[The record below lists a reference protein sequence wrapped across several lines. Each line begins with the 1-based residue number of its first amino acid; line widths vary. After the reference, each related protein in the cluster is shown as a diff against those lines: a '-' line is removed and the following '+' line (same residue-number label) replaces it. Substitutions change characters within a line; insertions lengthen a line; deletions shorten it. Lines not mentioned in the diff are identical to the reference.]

1 MFHFLRRR
9 AHQINATKRRR
20 THAVRSMH
28 PKCAQVRQNVSKSK
42 PARDVAIDKSKE
54 CASRVDLT
62 AFSD

>member
-1 MFHFLRRR
+1 
-9 AHQINATKRRR
+9 
-20 THAVRSMH
+20 MH

-42 PARDVAIDKSKE
+42 SARDVAIDKSKE